1 MTNEIEQPETD
12 AASIRVTVATRD
24 LIRRAASVRE
34 TTMGDLVRD
43 AVAEY
48 VARHPVTV
56 TA

>member
-1 MTNEIEQPETD
+1 MNETTEQPETD
-12 AASIRVTVATRD
+12 AASIRVTVGTRD